1 MIRLLLLLTLPLAA
15 LGKLVGRLLP
25 LDNPGGLFFIIP
37 FYHTGGAEKVHADIA
52 ACCAPERPWIFFAHR
67 SRDTAFLARF
77 RAAARCFDIP
87 LLLKY
92 TFPFSVGVMAGLIS
106 RHPAPRLFGCN
117 SLFFYLLLPHLAPH
131 VRVIDLL
138 HGLGGG
144 AERFALPVLE
154 RIDQRVVISPGVRE
168 ELLAFYRAHGVSPAL
183 DDRITV
189 ISNRVSVAPA
199 LPDKATEG
207 PLTALFVGRGS
218 EEKRVHLIARAARRC
233 RELGVAVE
241 VTLVGDVADRLTR
254 EERAACRLTGPI
266 GDEAALTRLYR
277 QSHLVL
283 ISSSREGF
291 PLTLMEGMAQGCVP
305 VATAVGGI
313 PDHIRHLD
321 NGWLLPAEDE
331 ESVVA
336 GLVAA
341 LRQLAEERQLTA
353 RLAAAAFASAHAQFG
368 GERFCADYR
377 RLLQL
382 P

>member
-1 MIRLLLLLTLPLAA
+1 MNRLLSLLILPLVA

-25 LDNPGGLFFIIP
+25 LDNPSGLFFIFP
-37 FYHTGGAEKVHADIA
+37 FYHTGGAEKVHADIT
-52 ACCAPERPWIFFAHR
+52 ACCRTEQPWVFFAKR

-92 TFPFSVGVMAGLIS
+92 GYPFSAGVMAGLIS
-106 RHPAPRLFGCN
+106 RHPSPRLLGCN
-117 SLFFYLLLPHLAPH
+117 SLFFYLLLPHLPPR

-138 HGLGGG
+138 HAMGGG

-154 RIDQRVVISPGVRE
+154 RIHQRVVISAGVRE
-168 ELLAFYRAHGVSPAL
+168 ELLAFYRAHRVSPAL
-183 DDRITV
+183 DGRIAV
-189 ISNRVSVAPA
+189 IPNRVTVPPA
-199 LPDKATEG
+199 MPAKPGDG

-218 EEKRVHLIARAARRC
+218 GEKRVHLIAKAAQRC
-233 RELGVAVE
+233 RELGLNVVI
-241 VTLVGDVADRLTR
+241 TLVGDLTDWLTE
-254 EERAACRLTGPI
+254 EERAACTLTGPI
-266 GDEAALTRLYR
+266 SNEAELTGLY
-277 QSHLVL
+277 QQAHLVL

-305 VATAVGGI
+305 VTTAVGGI

-331 ESVVA
+331 EAVVDE
-336 GLVAA
+336 LVRA
-341 LRQLAEERQLTA
+341 LGQLAKDRQLLA
-353 RLAAAAFASAHAQFG
+353 RLAAAAFQHARERFG
-368 GERFCADYR
+368 GERFCDDYR
-377 RLLQL
+377 KVLHL